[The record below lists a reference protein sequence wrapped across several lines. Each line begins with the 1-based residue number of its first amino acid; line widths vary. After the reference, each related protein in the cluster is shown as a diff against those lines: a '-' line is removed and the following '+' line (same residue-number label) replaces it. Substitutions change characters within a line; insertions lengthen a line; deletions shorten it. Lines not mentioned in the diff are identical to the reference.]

1 MRFCGIDPRTI
12 HPAISIAK
20 EIYPGMARR
29 EVMSARG
36 NSGETLAGYQEER
49 DEAVIKVNIAARS
62 RAEAYEARAVLAK
75 WAAAS
80 GEKTGVLEPTHWRGK
95 AYNAILSE
103 ISAPEFKVG
112 FATVEVT
119 FILPRGQA
127 YDTAQSYASGAGS
140 VDVNVGGSDKARP
153 VIAQT
158 LDADADGLVWSVDGV
173 PFMTLTSS
181 IPAGSRVEADFTQD
195 SLTIDDEHK
204 ENMIDYTATTW
215 HPGFTPGRHVITSTD
230 GGRIEARWHSEWI

>member
-29 EVMSARG
+29 EVMSTRG

-49 DEAVIKVNIAARS
+49 DEAVIRVNIGARS
-62 RAEAYEARAVLAK
+62 RDEAYEARAALAK

-103 ISAPEFKVG
+103 ISPPEFKIG
-112 FATVEVT
+112 FATVEVI
-119 FILPRGQA
+119 FVLPRAQA
-127 YDTAQSYASGAGS
+127 YDIAQSYAAGS
-140 VDVNVGGSDKARP
+140 GKVDVTVGGSAKARP
-153 VIAQT
+153 VITQT
-158 LDADADGLVWSVDGV
+158 LDADASSLVWSVDGV
-173 PFMTLTSS
+173 PFMKLTGS
-181 IPAGSRVEADFTQD
+181 IRAGSKVEADFAQD
-195 SLTIDDEHK
+195 SLTIDGAHK
-204 ENMIDYTATTW
+204 ESMIDYTATTW
-215 HPGFTPGRHVITSTD
+215 HPDFSPGRHAITSTD
-230 GGRIEARWHSEWI
+230 GGRIETRWHGEWI